1 MPKKFSSNS
10 AEKNAI
16 SVELLGERLVVTMG
30 DTAYRAVFYKHPN
43 EPRIVEANGLA
54 VDKEAPMYHAEFED
68 LAWEAANAKARDLG
82 WIGSP
87 GS

>member
-1 MPKKFSSNS
+1 MPKSSSDS

-16 SVELLGERLVVTMG
+16 SVELLGDRLVVTMG
-30 DTAYRAVFYKHPN
+30 ETAYRAVFYKHPN

-68 LAWEAANAKARDLG
+68 LAWEAASAKARELG
-82 WIGSP
+82 WLGSP
-87 GS
+87 DS